1 LSHCHRDL
9 FDSTFC
15 QLSLSECDD
24 TTTCEA
30 LVASLRGAGGS
41 AGAISTIPTGA
52 NVAASTPACDGAA
65 ANETLDIGLR
75 GAGGSARVVSTVP
88 AAVDAAAVAP
98 RPSRTSRKEGT
109 KRLTREG
116 VIGGEPSPLQR
127 SALERSWETGPGALR
142 YKAEKEIDAK
152 GWRSLGPAG
161 ANREGGGRQ
170 LLGGRQWGPG
180 WGVAS

>member
-1 LSHCHRDL
+1 
-9 FDSTFC
+9 
-15 QLSLSECDD
+15 
-24 TTTCEA
+24 
-30 LVASLRGAGGS
+30 
-41 AGAISTIPTGA
+41 
-52 NVAASTPACDGAA
+52 VAASTPACDGAA